1 LTEKPAAAKPKGLVS
16 VGEAVGYGVGNFGS
30 QFIYTTMGLFYV
42 YFLTDV
48 AGLAAAV
55 AGIIIF
61 SVRAW
66 DAFLDPVVGF
76 FSDQTNSRWGQ
87 KRPYLL
93 IGIVPLAVAFAL
105 CFIVPDLA
113 PGGKYFYYVV
123 MLVLMWTSYSVV
135 TVPYNALLPNMTL
148 DAGERS
154 KVAGYYQVF
163 TIIALILI
171 GSFTKPFVAAFP
183 VEKTGWQMV
192 GIVFGVVAMVTLLV
206 TFFTVRE
213 RYKAGEGVRYRAREI
228 ARLLFTNRP
237 FVVLSVAAVLC
248 FMGFTLMGAMLN
260 YYFKYNL
267 QDENLFSVALGS
279 VFLVAA
285 VSVPLW
291 VLLAKK
297 IGKRTVYMIG
307 TAVYALSMASIY
319 FVRSA
324 DMASIVPIFVAAGIG
339 FGGMNLS
346 IWSLVPDTV
355 EYAQWKLGA
364 RTEGA
369 QYGFYVF
376 ITKLGASVSM
386 FLAGWGLE
394 MAGYVANAKQGA
406 ASLEGIRMLTSFGPA
421 AFLVLAIITL
431 FFYPITEKMHAQI
444 VSEIQAA
451 DGGTKQ

>member
-1 LTEKPAAAKPKGLVS
+1 MTKETNAMKPTGVVS
-16 VGEAVGYGVGNFGS
+16 VGEAVGYSMGSFGS
-30 QFIYTTMGLFYV
+30 QFVYTTMGLFYV

-55 AGIIIF
+55 TGIIIF

-87 KRPYLL
+87 KRPYIF
-93 IGIVPLAVAFAL
+93 IGAIPLAITFAL
-105 CFIVPDLA
+105 GFIVPDLA
-113 PGGKYFYYVV
+113 PGGKYFYYIVV
-123 MLVLMWTSYSVV
+123 LVLMWTSYSI
-135 TVPYNALLPNMTL
+135 TNVPYTALLPNMTL
-148 DAGERS
+148 DATERS
-154 KVAGYYQVF
+154 KVAGYFQVA
-163 TIIALILI
+163 TIVALIVI
-171 GSFTKPFVAAFP
+171 GSFTKPFVSVFP
-183 VEKTGWQMV
+183 AEKIGWQMV
-192 GIVFGVVAMVTLLV
+192 GVVFGIVAMVTLLV
-206 TFFTVRE
+206 TFVTAKE
-213 RYKAGEGVRYRAREI
+213 RYKASESVRYRAGDI
-228 ARLLFTNRP
+228 VRLLFTNRP
-237 FVVLSVAAVLC
+237 FVVLSIAAVLC

-297 IGKRTVYMIG
+297 IGKRTVYMLG
-307 TAVYALSMASIY
+307 AAVYALSMASIY
-319 FVRSA
+319 FIRSA
-324 DMASIVPIFVAAGIG
+324 DMAFIVPIFVAAGIG

-355 EYAQWKLGA
+355 EYAQWRLGA

-394 MAGYVANAKQGA
+394 ISGYVANVQQGV
-406 ASLEGIRMLTSFGPA
+406 ASLEGIRILTSFAPA

-431 FFYPITEKMHAQI
+431 FFYPISEEMHARI
-444 VSEIQAA
+444 VSEIEAGKTA
-451 DGGTKQ
+451 